1 MAEQNKSEKY
11 AYLDQL
17 STERLEELIRADIE
31 SPDNTNDKVI
41 FHILE
46 VMEKRE
52 REHPTSRLI
61 DVDEAWA
68 EFQQHYNTPEGE
80 GLSLYPT
87 GDEDTEESESHATA
101 PIISISITRPRRWLK
116 NALIAAAA
124 ITVLMVGMVGAQA
137 AGIDVF
143 GAIGRWTEETFHF
156 VTSASGAAKNDAPQS
171 TASDDNATYVALQA
185 ALDDCGIT
193 EKLIPTQ
200 YPEGFE
206 ASDPKISNT
215 DFGTKIS
222 CNFSE
227 REDKSFSIQIWRY
240 NKTADIDSRT
250 FEKDSDAVQ
259 YYTAGGKTFFI
270 LSNMD
275 TTTATWSDNHSLVL
289 KITGNISEDDI
300 NVIIDSIGGAST

>member
-156 VTSASGAAKNDAPQS
+156 VTS
-171 TASDDNATYVALQA
+171 
-185 ALDDCGIT
+185 
-193 EKLIPTQ
+193 
-200 YPEGFE
+200 
-206 ASDPKISNT
+206 
-215 DFGTKIS
+215 
-222 CNFSE
+222 
-227 REDKSFSIQIWRY
+227 
-240 NKTADIDSRT
+240 
-250 FEKDSDAVQ
+250 
-259 YYTAGGKTFFI
+259 
-270 LSNMD
+270 
-275 TTTATWSDNHSLVL
+275 
-289 KITGNISEDDI
+289 
-300 NVIIDSIGGAST
+300 